1 MPFKAKYTFDYAE
14 EPNPKERLRVGK
26 ECEKNLKLNV
36 KLKNNQNSED
46 LLKLLNQNSRV
57 IHFKEVIP
65 SANDIFINSIE
76 ND

>member
-1 MPFKAKYTFDYAE
+1 MKSRYEITTPSFKTIGE
-14 EPNPKERLRVGK
+14 
-26 ECEKNLKLNV
+26 NLKLNI